1 MNSRVN
7 IRLNIK
13 ESIGNYTG
21 HYTVAEVAAMVGY
34 SNLGHFAAAFKRKF
48 GITPRDDLWGKKL
61 L

>member
-1 MNSRVN
+1 
-7 IRLNIK
+7 
-13 ESIGNYTG
+13 
-21 HYTVAEVAAMVGY
+21 MVGY